1 MGHASD
7 RVPGSAN
14 EPLSPQLK
22 TFMQALPD
30 YNVASAPG
38 LTMVSQVHA
47 GVREVAVLQQATQM
61 ILSSLD
67 ADTLLHHIL
76 LVVRNYFGASRC
88 AVYFVDEGGRELS
101 CRAQNGYDSEEVKS
115 RYAIGKDSIA
125 GWAAFTRA
133 PLYIPDLR
141 SETRHQVNDP
151 DVASVLALPLM
162 ARERVL
168 GVLEI
173 RAAKENPFDSNAI
186 ALLSVFAGQAAIA
199 LENARLYSTDLRRM
213 RQIEII
219 NLIARAAAAA
229 NDTQQF
235 YNMLADLLSDT
246 FEETKVAVVLNSPEG
261 RLSVA
266 AMAGVSEVLQQRIL
280 ASRQRGILAEGFTQR
295 ALVVVNDAA
304 TRSAWPSC
312 FANSGSE
319 LCAPLVSLGEILGAI
334 ILGHESPNYFTA
346 DDRSMAQA
354 AADVCATAARNVQLA
369 DELRH
374 IANIDPLTGLYNQR
388 FFHAA
393 VGQEIPRARRHQKE
407 FGLMMADLRGLKV
420 INSALGQNAGDDLL
434 RQVAKSLKSSLR
446 NNDVLS
452 RYRGD
457 RFALLLP
464 EVSPEGL
471 ITVLA
476 KLQHGLQNLPSPLPG
491 SKVGV
496 RATWA
501 TACYP
506 HDAATEMELVK
517 LLQARLDKAKEPSSG
532 AQA

>member
-1 MGHASD
+1 
-7 RVPGSAN
+7 
-14 EPLSPQLK
+14 
-22 TFMQALPD
+22 
-30 YNVASAPG
+30 
-38 LTMVSQVHA
+38 MVSQVHPS
-47 GVREVAVLQQATQM
+47 VREVAVLQQATQM

-67 ADTLLHHIL
+67 ADTLLHHML

-88 AVYFVDEGGRELS
+88 AVYFADEGGRELC
-101 CRAQNGYDSEEVKS
+101 CRAQNGYSAEEATR

-141 SETRHQVNDP
+141 SETRHQIDDSN
-151 DVASVLALPLM
+151 VASVLALPLM
-162 ARERVL
+162 VRERVL

-173 RAAKENPFDSNAI
+173 RATNSDPFDSDAI
-186 ALLSVFAGQAAIA
+186 GLLSMFAGQAAIA

-219 NLIARAAAAA
+219 NLIARTAAAA

-246 FEETKVAVVLNSPEG
+246 FEETKVAVVLNSRDG

-280 ASRQRGILAEGFTQR
+280 ASRQRGILAEGFSQR
-295 ALVVVNDAA
+295 TLAVVNDVA
-304 TRSAWPSC
+304 TRADWPSC
-312 FANSGSE
+312 FPNSGSE

-334 ILGHESPNYFTA
+334 VLGHESANYFTA
-346 DDRSMAQA
+346 DDRGIAQA

-407 FGLMMADLRGLKV
+407 FGLMTVDLRGLKE
-420 INSALGQNAGDDLL
+420 INSVLGQNAGDDVL
-434 RQVAKSLKSSLR
+434 RQVAKALKSSLR

-476 KLQHGLQNLPSPLPG
+476 KLQHSLQNVPSPLPG
-491 SKVGV
+491 SKSGM

-506 HDAATEMELVK
+506 HDALTEMELVA
-517 LLQARLDKAKEPSSG
+517 LLQSRLEKAKEQSSG